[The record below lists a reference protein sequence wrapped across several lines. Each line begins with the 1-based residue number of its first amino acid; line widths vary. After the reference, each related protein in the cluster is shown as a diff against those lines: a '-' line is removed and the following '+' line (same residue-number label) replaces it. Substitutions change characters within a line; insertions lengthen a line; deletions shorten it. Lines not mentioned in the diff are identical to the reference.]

1 MNHWSISSVCH
12 KRHGYLVVSHRSSI
26 GYYAIGT
33 KVNFVAITR
42 PPSRIVNLF
51 NHDLAIRKE
60 RAMNLVHIIRLCGVI
75 SGMAD
80 KILTRTL
87 PEFQVVDRYVPPYSR
102 S

>member
-12 KRHGYLVVSHRSSI
+12 NSHVHSVVSHRSSI

-33 KVNFVAITR
+33 QVNFVAITR

-51 NHDLAIRKE
+51 KHDLKIREE
-60 RAMNLVHIIRLCGVI
+60 RAMNLVHVIRLCGVI

-80 KILTRTL
+80 KIPFRTL
-87 PEFQVVDRYVPPYSR
+87 PEFQVVDRYVPPYTR